1 MTYDVYG
8 LKLEQNEHPIGHLI
22 NISALIEKQI
32 NTNYRTMLKSRLLV
46 AIALALFANDYIM
59 AQKVTIDKITYL
71 IEEGEAC
78 VYEADK
84 DIEVANILSS
94 VEYKGKSYP
103 VTKISHWNKEQWKL
117 SRKGCAFRE
126 CKNLQS
132 VTIPNSVVTIGSCAF
147 AKCSSLRNITIPNS
161 VTYIGYVALGL
172 CSFQEIS
179 IPNSVKTLGMYAF
192 ANNPLT
198 KVIVPDSPI
207 DIFKGS
213 QPGIGIRAD
222 SFFACEKVTEVRCQN
237 GSFPTYMLAYLPEDC
252 PFMLAQKYQQGGNNN
267 NNMYAQNVQQA
278 PVQQPV
284 ALQKSSKAPSS
295 DVDIDIPQVS
305 NVHKNTFAI
314 IIANEDYQDETKVDY
329 AKNDGEVF
337 KNYCHKTFGLPEK
350 NVHFVA
356 NATLNNLIGELDW
369 LQQVCDAF
377 SGEANVIFYYA
388 GHGIPD
394 EATSSAYLLPTD
406 GNSRLLRTCFSINEL
421 YETLGKL
428 PAKKVTVLMDACFSG
443 AKRDGNM
450 LASARGVAIKAK
462 AGAPKGNMIVMSAA
476 QGDETAY
483 KYEDVGHG
491 LFTYF
496 LLKKLKETKGN
507 VTMGELSHYLQEQVK
522 RYSIVENGKSQT
534 PSVQTSDNLKNNW
547 ESLRFD

>member
-1 MTYDVYG
+1 MNGRLFTVVLCFLFSAMGVQAQVVFDVINDAGIPIRYMVVSETDKTVAVTG
-8 LKLEQNEHPIGHLI
+8 GKKFYSKVLELSIPETI
-22 NISALIEKQI
+22 NY
-32 NTNYRTMLKSRLLV
+32 NG
-46 AIALALFANDYIM
+46 
-59 AQKVTIDKITYL
+59 ITYTVTEIGEWAFTSSIAGCK
-71 IEEGEAC
+71 IERVILPPTIKKIGAGAFDLC
-78 VYEADK
+78 K
-84 DIEVANILSS
+84 QLSS
-94 VEYKGKSYP
+94 INLPEGLVEIGAWAFWATPSL
-103 VTKISHWNKEQWKL
+103 TKIY
-117 SRKGCAFRE
+117 
-126 CKNLQS
+126 
-132 VTIPNSVVTIGSCAF
+132 IPS
-147 AKCSSLRNITIPNS
+147 
-161 VTYIGYVALGL
+161 
-172 CSFQEIS
+172 
-179 IPNSVKTLGMYAF
+179 SVKKIGDDAF
-192 ANNPLT
+192 H
-198 KVIVPDSPI
+198 
-207 DIFKGS
+207 GS
-213 QPGIGIRAD
+213 QSSGLSKKELENLPLFITTEN
-222 SFFACEKVTEVRCQN
+222 CEKMGLSKESVN
-237 GSFPTYMLAYLPEDC
+237 TYLAYHPRTTQ
-252 PFMLAQKYQQGGNNN
+252 PQQQIV
-267 NNMYAQNVQQA
+267 YVPSPAQQA
-278 PVQQPV
+278 VEQPNNEAPQPKV
-284 ALQKSSKAPSS
+284 PSS
-295 DVDIDIPQVS
+295 DVDIDIPQVTD
-305 NVHKNTFAI
+305 VRKNTFAI

-534 PSVQTSDNLKNNW
+534 PSVHGN
-547 ESLRFD
+547 R